1 MIKNEV
7 TVQIQPPNATHFV
20 GVAYPPNK
28 ISKTVL
34 KMQAFYT
41 CFLKFCLAL
50 NSYKKTKSGLFKQPL
65 FCYTI
70 IVMNIGVWRSLVARS
85 AGGREVAGSNPV
97 APIFDEQELE

>member
-1 MIKNEV
+1 
-7 TVQIQPPNATHFV
+7 
-20 GVAYPPNK
+20 
-28 ISKTVL
+28 
-34 KMQAFYT
+34 MQAFYT

-85 AGGREVAGSNPV
+85 AGGPRGRRFKSCYSDFLFLLRV
-97 APIFDEQELE
+97 FDDFSHQKLLFF

>member
-1 MIKNEV
+1 M
-7 TVQIQPPNATHFV
+7 HFV

-50 NSYKKTKSGLFKQPL
+50 NSYIFTKNSLP
-65 FCYTI
+65 TI
-70 IVMNIGVWRSLVARS
+70 LVKERNDVKS
-85 AGGREVAGSNPV
+85 VA
-97 APIFDEQELE
+97 